1 MKIQLLSPG
10 GGQKRPPSKT
20 DKNGSFEAKIH
31 LPSIDIY
38 VRGYHEKKSGKKS
51 QKLPSYVNLK
61 NHRFLAKFSSGDS
74 SVESFFCTKSSIKWA
89 NLGQLT
95 PKMALMK
102 DYTSVLNIM
111 KPKLGQRAK
120 KISKKGPK
128 EKKSPQNFSKFGLS
142 ANFETLFRGL
152 IPVHLMQNGS

>member
-10 GGQKRPPSKT
+10 GGGKNPPSKT

-38 VRGYHEKKSGKKS
+38 VRRYHERKIGGKS
-51 QKLPSYVNLK
+51 QKLLSYVNLK
-61 NHRFLAKFSSGDS
+61 NHGFLAKFSSGDS
-74 SVESFFCTKSSIKWA
+74 SLRAFFCTKSSIKRA

-111 KPKLGQRAK
+111 KLKLGQ
-120 KISKKGPK
+120 
-128 EKKSPQNFSKFGLS
+128 S
-142 ANFETLFRGL
+142 A
-152 IPVHLMQNGS
+152 